1 MPSRQNDADAEEV
14 GERER
19 ERKRKSDVRN
29 IERRQLGRSYQGKR
43 AGGLL
48 LEVLIDLIRPEIDI

>member
-1 MPSRQNDADAEEV
+1 MPSRQNDADADEV

-19 ERKRKSDVRN
+19 ERERKRKRKSDVRN
-29 IERRQLGRSYQGKR
+29 IERRQLGRAYQGKR

-48 LEVLIDLIRPEIDI
+48 SKCWLI